1 MFRKYVA
8 AAFIAI
14 PSVLAGPVAAR
25 DESASS
31 YSQIVCV
38 TAYGLKSVRS
48 VPTSTKAAAVTLTEF
63 RKSTSIPTLTVTP
76 EPVTS
81 TVVEDETTTVIIEAP
96 QETDTFTTTLVEATT
111 VDVNEYV
118 QITETGIEDVTI
130 TTQVT
135 TTVPTSAGFTAV
147 QSVNGNP
154 AAKRALPTG
163 AAARAAVAAAIRE
176 VPEDLEARSTKD
188 SFAKIS
194 IDEDGNCV
202 QTPKQYPQS
211 VYCEEFLE
219 VIKTITKIVTVR
231 STVTST
237 AEPSTATET
246 TTNTITETTVSEPV
260 DASTTI
266 TEMTTQTFSMTNTI
280 TEVAYATVTN
290 TETLAAAETATAYAA
305 CDASNFINSR
315 GGHQITRITQANSG
329 VTFTY
334 KILETADKEAGTCDL
349 MIQNV
354 CTAGQVIFTY
364 DAPDSAPVT
373 DAGAYIG
380 NGNCGLFKWDQVTEA

>member
-1 MFRKYVA
+1 MKVEDKKQKV
-8 AAFIAI
+8 
-14 PSVLAGPVAAR
+14 SNVECCMQV
-25 DESASS
+25 
-31 YSQIVCV
+31 V
-38 TAYGLKSVRS
+38 TA
-48 VPTSTKAAAVTLTEF
+48 
-63 RKSTSIPTLTVTP
+63 
-76 EPVTS
+76 
-81 TVVEDETTTVIIEAP
+81 
-96 QETDTFTTTLVEATT
+96 
-111 VDVNEYV
+111 
-118 QITETGIEDVTI
+118 
-130 TTQVT
+130 
-135 TTVPTSAGFTAV
+135 
-147 QSVNGNP
+147 
-154 AAKRALPTG
+154 
-163 AAARAAVAAAIRE
+163 
-176 VPEDLEARSTKD
+176 
-188 SFAKIS
+188 
-194 IDEDGNCV
+194 
-202 QTPKQYPQS
+202 
-211 VYCEEFLE
+211 
-219 VIKTITKIVTVR
+219 R

-334 KILETADKEAGTCDL
+334 KILETADKEACCTACQNNALCGGFLYGSGTCDL